1 MYICSF
7 INQTLCC
14 LVVVFQTGMVGYPE
28 SLTNPSYKDQILIL
42 TYPLIGNYGCTAEVY
57 FVIVFLVVQTTFAL
71 ERCTVIFT
79 KLVSYLLALC
89 CFYRH
94 S

>member
-28 SLTNPSYKDQILIL
+28 SLTDPSYKDQILIL
-42 TYPLIGNYGCTAEVY
+42 TYPLIGNYGCTAEAY
-57 FVIVFLVVQTTFAL
+57 FVNCYPCFANYIRTRKVYSNIHKVCVL
-71 ERCTVIFT
+71 FT
-79 KLVSYLLALC
+79 DSLLLL
-89 CFYRH
+89 
-94 S
+94 